1 MHELINHG
9 LVVLSPDDAD
19 TWVEEDRQTYRHPDP
34 GAVAIAGHLA
44 AAGEHLGVHITV
56 DGTPE

>member
-1 MHELINHG
+1 M
-9 LVVLSPDDAD
+9 VLSPDDAD

-34 GAVAIAGHLA
+34 EAAAIAGHLA

-56 DGTPE
+56 DGTLERQP